1 MTLKKESGQKDL
13 TLTLDLGFLEKELTL
28 KMKKT
33 AAGITLL
40 QDKTQQLKDSLQ
52 TVSLQANGKL
62 FIIKRLT
69 KEL

>member
-28 KMKKT
+28 IMKKT

-40 QDKTQQLKDSLQ
+40 QDKTQLLRGSLQ
-52 TVSLQANGKL
+52 MESLQANGKL
-62 FIIKRLT
+62 FTIRRPIKAA
-69 KEL
+69 

>member
-28 KMKKT
+28 TMKKT

-40 QDKTQQLKDSLQ
+40 QDKTQQLRGSLQ
-52 TVSLQANGKL
+52 MENLQANGKL
-62 FIIKRLT
+62 FIIRLS
-69 KEL
+69 LIHI

>member
-28 KMKKT
+28 TTKKT

-40 QDKTQQLKDSLQ
+40 QDKTQQLRGSLQ
-52 TVSLQANGKL
+52 MESLQVNGKL
-62 FIIKRLT
+62 FIIRRPIKAA
-69 KEL
+69 

>member
-28 KMKKT
+28 IMKKT

-40 QDKTQQLKDSLQ
+40 QDKTQLLRGSLKME
-52 TVSLQANGKL
+52 SLQANGKL
-62 FIIKRLT
+62 FIIRRPIKAA
-69 KEL
+69 

>member
-28 KMKKT
+28 IMKKT

-40 QDKTQQLKDSLQ
+40 QDKTQQLRGSLQ
-52 TVSLQANGKL
+52 MESLQANGRL
-62 FIIKRLT
+62 FIIRRPIKAA
-69 KEL
+69 

>member
-28 KMKKT
+28 TTKKT

-40 QDKTQQLKDSLQ
+40 QDKTQQLRGSLQ
-52 TVSLQANGKL
+52 MESLQANGKL
-62 FIIKRLT
+62 FIIRRPIKAA
-69 KEL
+69 